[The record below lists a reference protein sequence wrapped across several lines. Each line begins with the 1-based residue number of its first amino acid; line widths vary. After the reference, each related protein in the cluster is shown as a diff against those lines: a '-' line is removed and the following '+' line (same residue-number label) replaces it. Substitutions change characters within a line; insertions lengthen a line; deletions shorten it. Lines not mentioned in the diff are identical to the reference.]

1 MLMSSYERIDFEDGH
16 HDLFNW
22 VSTVISAMYQKGKA
36 PPYCC
41 KSSLVDFCETG
52 QLQYTFF
59 WNTFLLFFF
68 AIIWFDGGEF
78 LSVAAVLSKALP
90 PLRALGPWVQGGF
103 PEC

>member
-1 MLMSSYERIDFEDGH
+1 MLLSSYEHVDFEDGH

-22 VSTVISAMYQKGKA
+22 VSAVISAMYQKGKA

-59 WNTFLLFFF
+59 WNTFFSSLF
-68 AIIWFDGGEF
+68 
-78 LSVAAVLSKALP
+78 LCHYLV
-90 PLRALGPWVQGGF
+90 
-103 PEC
+103 